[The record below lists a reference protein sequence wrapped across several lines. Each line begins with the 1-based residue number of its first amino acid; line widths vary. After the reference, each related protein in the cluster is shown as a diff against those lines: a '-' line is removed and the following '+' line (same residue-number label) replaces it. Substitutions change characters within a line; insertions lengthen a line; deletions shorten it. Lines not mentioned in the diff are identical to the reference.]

1 MLAFERIGL
10 REVTEDLDNLSAV
23 TADRLLELL
32 GRQDVYGTA
41 LWGDILRSRVE
52 AISRFRNLT
61 RNDDKEKVLQE
72 HLFSNLWMLDPSW
85 ERATLSERM
94 EENLR
99 PGVFAKDP
107 QDEEITGR
115 LDIHYVTN
123 VGRHVIVEMK
133 RYSVNDD
140 ASKYAVQGRKY
151 YNAMKSILDQ
161 QQEEDPTIEIIFVL
175 GSKPRAT
182 DTGALT
188 EDEYIEKELSTCN
201 GSFVLYDRLIRS
213 AELQYEG
220 FLRRERQGD
229 DAQRPA
235 GVPNAEQGR
244 RRRRGRRRRPGGG

>member
-1 MLAFERIGL
+1 MRPP
-10 REVTEDLDNLSAV
+10 LS
-23 TADRLLELL
+23 
-32 GRQDVYGTA
+32 VYETA

-61 RNDDKEKVLQE
+61 RNDDKEKVLRE

-99 PGVFAKDP
+99 HVAPGVFAKDP

-123 VGRHVIVEMK
+123 VDRHVIVEMK

-161 QQEEDPTIEIIFVL
+161 QQEEDPKIEIIFVL

-182 DTGALT
+182 DRGALT

-201 GSFVLYDRLIRS
+201 GSFLLYDRLIRS
-213 AELQYEG
+213 AELQYEEY
-220 FLRRERQGD
+220 LDASDKVTTLNDLLESLTPNKD
-229 DAQRPA
+229 DAGGAADGGDQAAGNGAAPTAPA
-235 GVPNAEQGR
+235 PSTR
-244 RRRRGRRRRPGGG
+244 

>member
-1 MLAFERIGL
+1 LLTG
-10 REVTEDLDNLSAV
+10 AV
-23 TADRLLELL
+23 QHASS
-32 GRQDVYGTA
+32 
-41 LWGDILRSRVE
+41 SR
-52 AISRFRNLT
+52 ASRRPLT
-61 RNDDKEKVLQE
+61 RNDDKEKVLQQQ
-72 HLFSNLWMLDPSW
+72 LFDNLWMLDPSW

-99 PGVFAKDP
+99 HVAPGVFAKDP

-161 QQEEDPTIEIIFVL
+161 QQEEDPKIEVIFVL
-175 GSKPRAT
+175 GSKPGAR
-182 DTGALT
+182 DPGALT

-201 GSFVLYDRLIRS
+201 GRFVLYDRLIRS
-213 AELQYEG
+213 AELQYEEYLDASDKVTTLNDLLESLTPNEDDG
-220 FLRRERQGD
+220 GGEADGGD
-229 DAQRPA
+229 DSGPNGAAPSAPA
-235 GVPNAEQGR
+235 SSTPATGEATSS
-244 RRRRGRRRRPGGG
+244 